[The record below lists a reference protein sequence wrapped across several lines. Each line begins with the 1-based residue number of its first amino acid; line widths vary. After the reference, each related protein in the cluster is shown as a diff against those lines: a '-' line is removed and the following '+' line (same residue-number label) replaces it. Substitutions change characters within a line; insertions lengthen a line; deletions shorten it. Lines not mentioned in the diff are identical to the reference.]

1 MRDTVPAGESAMSIP
16 RWRSLLFVPAHVPR
30 FVEAAHER
38 GADGVIL
45 DLEDSVPQ
53 DRKGEARRQLPESV
67 AKVGRRGASV
77 LVRVNRGLRALA
89 ADLDAAV
96 MAGVEAL
103 VLPKTE
109 SAEWVSEIANA
120 VSDLERERNLP
131 GRIRFLAQIE
141 TPAALQRLAAI
152 ASAHPRMVAMALG
165 PEDFSAAV
173 GGAPESDLLLTPN
186 LSVLFAARAAGLLPL
201 GFIGS
206 IGEFSDTHK
215 LREAATRA
223 RRLGFAGALAI
234 HPTQVAIFN
243 EAFSPSAQ
251 ELEWARC
258 ILAAEKDAAAHGR
271 GAFAFDGKMVDPPVI
286 RRAREIIATGP
297 EAGGGESSAAV
308 SETKLDHTTGGPLT
322 RP

>member
-1 MRDTVPAGESAMSIP
+1 MIKDTVPAVESATSVP

-53 DRKGEARRQLPESV
+53 DQKREARRQLSASV
-67 AKVGRRGASV
+67 AKVARKGTFV

-96 MAGVEAL
+96 IAGVDAL
-103 VLPKTE
+103 VLPKTD
-109 SAEWVSEIANA
+109 SGEWVLEIAHA
-120 VSDLERERNLP
+120 VSDLERERTLP
-131 GRIRFLAQIE
+131 LGRIRFLAQIE
-141 TPAALQRLAAI
+141 TPGALQRLAAI
-152 ASAHPRMVAMALG
+152 ATAHPRMVAMALG

-173 GGAPESDLLLTPN
+173 GGAPEFDLLLAPN
-186 LSVLFAARAAGLLPL
+186 LAVLFAARAAGLLPL

-206 IGEFSDTHK
+206 IGEFSNIDK
-215 LREAATRA
+215 LHEAAAHA

-251 ELEWARC
+251 EVEWARAVV
-258 ILAAEKDAAAHGR
+258 AAENDAAARGLSAFSLDGR
-271 GAFAFDGKMVDPPVI
+271 MVDPPVV
-286 RRAREIIATGP
+286 RRAHEILTL
-297 EAGGGESSAAV
+297 AGNN
-308 SETKLDHTTGGPLT
+308 
-322 RP
+322 

>member
-1 MRDTVPAGESAMSIP
+1 MKDTFPAVEGAMSVP

-53 DRKGEARRQLPESV
+53 DQKGKARWQLSECV
-67 AKVGRRGASV
+67 AKVGRKDASV

-96 MAGVEAL
+96 MAGVDAL

-109 SAEWVSEIANA
+109 SAEWVLEIANA
-120 VSDLERERNLP
+120 VSELERERNLP
-131 GRIRFLAQIE
+131 PGGIQFLAQIE
-141 TPAALQRLAAI
+141 TPGALQRLAAI

-173 GGAPESDLLLTPN
+173 GGAPEFDLLLAPN
-186 LSVLFAARAAGLLPL
+186 LAVLFAARAAGLLPL

-215 LREAATRA
+215 LREAAAHA

-234 HPTQVAIFN
+234 HPAQVAIFN
-243 EAFSPSAQ
+243 EAFSPSAH
-251 ELEWARC
+251 ELEWARRV
-258 ILAAEKDAAAHGR
+258 LAAEKDAAGQGR
-271 GAFAFDGKMVDPPVI
+271 GAFALEGKMVDPPVI
-286 RRAREIIATGP
+286 RRALEITAWGP
-297 EAGGGESSAAV
+297 ETDLGV
-308 SETKLDHTTGGPLT
+308 
-322 RP
+322 

>member
-1 MRDTVPAGESAMSIP
+1 MIKDTFAAVEGAMSVP
-16 RWRSLLFVPAHVPR
+16 RWRSLLFVPVHVPR
-30 FVEAAHER
+30 FVETAHER

-53 DRKGEARRQLPESV
+53 DRKGEARQQLPECV
-67 AKVGRRGASV
+67 AKVGRKGASV
-77 LVRVNRGLRALA
+77 LVRVNHGLRALA

-96 MAGVEAL
+96 MAGVDAL
-103 VLPKTE
+103 VLPKTD
-109 SAEWVSEIANA
+109 SAEWVIEIANA
-120 VSDLERERNLP
+120 VSELERERNLP
-131 GRIRFLAQIE
+131 LGGIRFLAQIE
-141 TPAALQRLAAI
+141 TPGALQRLAAI

-173 GGAPESDLLLTPN
+173 GGTPEFDLLLTPN

-215 LREAATRA
+215 LREAAVRA

-243 EAFSPSAQ
+243 EAFSPSPQ
-251 ELEWARC
+251 ELEWASKVV
-258 ILAAEKDAAAHGR
+258 AAENDAAAR
-271 GAFAFDGKMVDPPVI
+271 GLSAFSLNGKMIDPPIV
-286 RRAREIIATGP
+286 RRAHEILVLA
-297 EAGGGESSAAV
+297 SNN
-308 SETKLDHTTGGPLT
+308 
-322 RP
+322 

>member
-1 MRDTVPAGESAMSIP
+1 MIKDVVPAVESAMSVP

-53 DRKGEARRQLPESV
+53 GQKGEARRQLPDSV
-67 AKVGRRGASV
+67 AKVARKGASV

-89 ADLDAAV
+89 ADLDSAV
-96 MAGVEAL
+96 MAGVDAL
-103 VLPKTE
+103 VLPKTD

-120 VSDLERERNLP
+120 VSELERERNLVQ
-131 GRIRFLAQIE
+131 GGIRFLAQIE
-141 TPAALQRLAAI
+141 TPGALQRLAAI
-152 ASAHPRMVAMALG
+152 ASAHPRVVAMALG

-173 GGAPESDLLLTPN
+173 GGAPEFDLLLTPN
-186 LSVLFAARAAGLLPL
+186 LAVLFAARAAGLLPL
-201 GFIGS
+201 GFVGS
-206 IGEFSDTHK
+206 IGEFSDTDK
-215 LREAATRA
+215 LREAAAHA

-251 ELEWARC
+251 ELEWARRVV
-258 ILAAEKDAAAHGR
+258 AAENDAASR
-271 GAFAFDGKMVDPPVI
+271 GLSAFSLNGKMVDPPVV
-286 RRAREIIATGP
+286 RRAHEIVAL
-297 EAGGGESSAAV
+297 ASNN
-308 SETKLDHTTGGPLT
+308 
-322 RP
+322 

>member
-1 MRDTVPAGESAMSIP
+1 MKDTVAAAESAMSMP

-30 FVEAAHER
+30 FVETAYER

-53 DRKGEARRQLPESV
+53 DQKGEARKRLPESV
-67 AKVGRRGASV
+67 AKVARKGASV
-77 LVRVNRGLRALA
+77 LVRVNRGFRALA

-96 MAGVEAL
+96 MAGVDAI
-103 VLPKTE
+103 VLTKTD
-109 SAEWVSEIANA
+109 SAEWISEIANV

-131 GRIRFLAQIE
+131 LGRIRFLAQIE
-141 TPAALQRLAAI
+141 TPGALQRLAAI

-173 GGAPESDLLLTPN
+173 GGSPEFDLLLAPN

-201 GFIGS
+201 GFVGS
-206 IGEFSDTHK
+206 IGEFTDTQK
-215 LREAATRA
+215 LREAAVHA

-251 ELEWARC
+251 EVEWARRVV
-258 ILAAEKDAAAHGR
+258 AAENDAAAR
-271 GAFAFDGKMVDPPVI
+271 GLSAFSLDGKMIDPPVV
-286 RRAREIIATGP
+286 RRAHEILAL
-297 EAGGGESSAAV
+297 AQ
-308 SETKLDHTTGGPLT
+308 
-322 RP
+322 

>member
-1 MRDTVPAGESAMSIP
+1 MIKDTFAAVESAISVP

-30 FVEAAHER
+30 FVETAHER

-53 DRKGEARRQLPESV
+53 NQKGEARRQLPECV
-67 AKVGRRGASV
+67 AKVARKGASV

-96 MAGVEAL
+96 IAGVQAL
-103 VLPKTE
+103 VLPKTD
-109 SAEWVSEIANA
+109 SAEWVLEIANA

-131 GRIRFLAQIE
+131 LGRIGFIAQIE
-141 TPAALQRLAAI
+141 TPGALQRLAAI

-173 GGAPESDLLLTPN
+173 GGAPEFDLLLMPN

-201 GFIGS
+201 GFVGS
-206 IGEFSDTHK
+206 IGEFSETDK
-215 LREAATRA
+215 LREAAAHA

-234 HPTQVAIFN
+234 HPAQVAIFN
-243 EAFSPSAQ
+243 EAFSPSPQ
-251 ELEWARC
+251 ELEWAHRV
-258 ILAAEKDAAAHGR
+258 LAAEHDAAMR
-271 GAFAFDGKMVDPPVI
+271 GLSAFSLDGKMVDPPVV
-286 RRAREIIATGP
+286 RRAHEVLALG
-297 EAGGGESSAAV
+297 S
-308 SETKLDHTTGGPLT
+308 DN
-322 RP
+322 

>member
-1 MRDTVPAGESAMSIP
+1 MTRETVPAVESAMSVP

-30 FVEAAHER
+30 FVEMAHER

-53 DRKGEARRQLPESV
+53 DQKGESRRQLSASV
-67 AKVGRRGASV
+67 AKVGRKGTSL
-77 LVRVNRGLRALA
+77 LVRVNRGLRDLA

-96 MAGVEAL
+96 IAGVDAL
-103 VLPKTE
+103 VLPKTD
-109 SAEWVSEIANA
+109 SAEWVSEIGNA
-120 VSDLERERNLP
+120 VSEFERERNLAL

-165 PEDFSAAV
+165 PEDFSASV
-173 GGAPESDLLLTPN
+173 GGAPEFDLLLAPN
-186 LSVLFAARAAGLLPL
+186 LAVLFAARAAGLLPL

-206 IGEFSDTHK
+206 IGEFSDTDK
-215 LREAATRA
+215 LREAAAHA

-251 ELEWARC
+251 ELEWARGVV
-258 ILAAEKDAAAHGR
+258 AAENDAANR
-271 GAFAFDGKMVDPPVI
+271 GLSAFSLNGKMVDPPVV
-286 RRAREIIATGP
+286 RRAHEILAL
-297 EAGGGESSAAV
+297 AGSN
-308 SETKLDHTTGGPLT
+308 
-322 RP
+322 

>member
-1 MRDTVPAGESAMSIP
+1 MIKDTVPAVEGPMSIP
-16 RWRSLLFVPAHVPR
+16 RWRSLLFLPAHITR
-30 FVEAAHER
+30 FVETAHER
-38 GADGVIL
+38 GADGIIL

-53 DRKGEARRQLPESV
+53 DQKGRARRQLPESV
-67 AKVGRRGASV
+67 AKVGRKSKSV

-96 MAGVEAL
+96 MAGVDAL
-103 VLPKTE
+103 VLPKTD

-120 VSDLERERNLP
+120 VSELERERNLVQ
-131 GRIRFLAQIE
+131 GRIRFLAQVE
-141 TPAALQRLAAI
+141 TPGALQRLAAI

-173 GGAPESDLLLTPN
+173 GGAPEFDLLLTPN

-206 IGEFSDTHK
+206 IGDFSDTHK
-215 LREAATRA
+215 LREAAAHA

-234 HPTQVAIFN
+234 HPMQVAIFN

-251 ELEWARC
+251 ELEWASRVV
-258 ILAAEKDAAAHGR
+258 ATENDAATR
-271 GAFAFDGKMVDPPVI
+271 GLSAFSLNGKMIDPPVV
-286 RRAREIIATGP
+286 RRAHEILAL
-297 EAGGGESSAAV
+297 ASN
-308 SETKLDHTTGGPLT
+308 D
-322 RP
+322 

>member
-1 MRDTVPAGESAMSIP
+1 MRDTLPAVESGMSVP

-30 FVEAAHER
+30 FVETAHER

-53 DRKGEARRQLPESV
+53 DQKGEARRQLPESV
-67 AKVGRRGASV
+67 AKVGRKGKSV
-77 LVRVNRGLRALA
+77 LVRVNPRLRDLA

-96 MAGVEAL
+96 MAGVDAL
-103 VLPKTE
+103 VLPKTD

-120 VSDLERERNLP
+120 VSDLERERNLAQ

-141 TPAALQRLAAI
+141 TPGALQRLAAI

-173 GGAPESDLLLTPN
+173 GGAPEFDLLLAPN
-186 LSVLFAARAAGLLPL
+186 LAVLFAARAAGLLPL

-206 IGEFSDTHK
+206 IGEFSDTRT
-215 LREAATRA
+215 LRETAAHA

-251 ELEWARC
+251 ELEWARRVV
-258 ILAAEKDAAAHGR
+258 AAENDAAGR
-271 GAFAFDGKMVDPPVI
+271 GLSAFAIDGKMIDPPVV
-286 RRAREIIATGP
+286 RRAHEILAL
-297 EAGGGESSAAV
+297 AGSN
-308 SETKLDHTTGGPLT
+308 
-322 RP
+322 

>member
-1 MRDTVPAGESAMSIP
+1 MIKGSFSAAESAMSVP

-30 FVEAAHER
+30 FVETAHER

-53 DRKGEARRQLPESV
+53 DKKGEARRQLPDSV
-67 AKVGRRGASV
+67 AKVARKGASV
-77 LVRVNRGLRALA
+77 LVRVNRGLRVLA

-96 MAGVEAL
+96 LAGVDAL
-103 VLPKTE
+103 VLPKTD

-120 VSDLERERNLP
+120 VSELERERNLVQ
-131 GRIRFLAQIE
+131 GGIRFLAQIE
-141 TPAALQRLAAI
+141 TPGALQRLAAI

-165 PEDFSAAV
+165 PEDFSAAI
-173 GGAPESDLLLTPN
+173 GGAPEFDLLLMPN

-201 GFIGS
+201 GFVGS
-206 IGEFSDTHK
+206 IGEFSDTNE
-215 LREAATRA
+215 LREAAAHA

-251 ELEWARC
+251 ELEWARHVV
-258 ILAAEKDAAAHGR
+258 AAENDAASR
-271 GAFAFDGKMVDPPVI
+271 GLSAFSLNGKMVDPPVV
-286 RRAREIIATGP
+286 RRAHELLAL
-297 EAGGGESSAAV
+297 AS
-308 SETKLDHTTGGPLT
+308 HN
-322 RP
+322 

>member
-1 MRDTVPAGESAMSIP
+1 MRDPVPAVESAISLP

-53 DRKGEARRQLPESV
+53 DQKGEARRQLPASV
-67 AKVGRRGASV
+67 AKVGRNGASV

-96 MAGVEAL
+96 IEGVDAL
-103 VLPKTE
+103 VLPKTD

-120 VSDLERERNLP
+120 VSELERERNLP
-131 GRIRFLAQIE
+131 LGRIRFLAQIE
-141 TPAALQRLAAI
+141 TPGALQRLATI

-173 GGAPESDLLLTPN
+173 GAAPEFDLLLTPN

-215 LREAATRA
+215 LREAAAHA

-251 ELEWARC
+251 ELEWARRVV
-258 ILAAEKDAAAHGR
+258 AAENDAATR
-271 GAFAFDGKMVDPPVI
+271 GLSAFSLNGKMVDPPVV
-286 RRAREIIATGP
+286 RRAHEILAL
-297 EAGGGESSAAV
+297 ASNN
-308 SETKLDHTTGGPLT
+308 
-322 RP
+322 

>member
-1 MRDTVPAGESAMSIP
+1 MIKDTVLGAESAMSAP

-30 FVEAAHER
+30 FLETAHER

-53 DRKGEARRQLPESV
+53 DHKGESRRQLSASV
-67 AKVGRRGASV
+67 AKVGRKGASV
-77 LVRVNRGLRALA
+77 LVRVNRGLCALA

-96 MAGVEAL
+96 VAGVDAL
-103 VLPKTE
+103 VLPKTD

-120 VSDLERERNLP
+120 VSELERERNLP
-131 GRIRFLAQIE
+131 LGRIRFLAQIE
-141 TPAALQRLAAI
+141 TPGALQRVAAI

-173 GGAPESDLLLTPN
+173 GSAPEFDLLLTPN
-186 LSVLFAARAAGLLPL
+186 LFVLFAARAAGLLPL

-206 IGEFSDTHK
+206 IGEFSDTDK
-215 LREAATRA
+215 LRKAAAHA

-234 HPTQVAIFN
+234 HPAQVAIFN

-251 ELEWARC
+251 EVEWARDVV
-258 ILAAEKDAAAHGR
+258 AAEKVAAAHGR

-286 RRAREIIATGP
+286 RRAREIIAMGP
-297 EAGGGESSAAV
+297 EAGRG
-308 SETKLDHTTGGPLT
+308 
-322 RP
+322 

>member
-1 MRDTVPAGESAMSIP
+1 MNKDTYAAVESATPVP

-38 GADGVIL
+38 GADGIIL

-53 DRKGEARRQLPESV
+53 DQKGEARRELPECV
-67 AKVGRRGASV
+67 AKVGRKGASV

-96 MAGVEAL
+96 MAGVQAL

-109 SAEWVSEIANA
+109 SAEWVSELANA
-120 VSDLERERNLP
+120 VLELERERNLP
-131 GRIRFLAQIE
+131 LGRIRLLAQIE
-141 TPAALQRLAAI
+141 TPGALQRLAAI

-173 GGAPESDLLLTPN
+173 GGAPEFDLLLTPN

-206 IGEFSDTHK
+206 IGEFSDSDK
-215 LREAATRA
+215 LRTAATHA

-251 ELEWARC
+251 ELEWARDVV
-258 ILAAEKDAAAHGR
+258 AAENDAASR
-271 GAFAFDGKMVDPPVI
+271 GLSAFSLNGKMVDPPVV
-286 RRAREIIATGP
+286 RRAHEILALAP
-297 EAGGGESSAAV
+297 
-308 SETKLDHTTGGPLT
+308 
-322 RP
+322 

>member
-1 MRDTVPAGESAMSIP
+1 MMADTLPSVETEMSVP
-16 RWRSLLFVPAHVPR
+16 RWRSLLFVPTHVPR
-30 FVEAAHER
+30 FVETAHER

-53 DRKGEARRQLPESV
+53 DQKEEARRQLPGCV
-67 AKVGRRGASV
+67 AKVGRKGASV
-77 LVRVNRGLRALA
+77 LIRVNHGLRALA

-96 MAGVEAL
+96 IAGVDAL
-103 VLPKTE
+103 VLPKTD
-109 SAEWVSEIANA
+109 SAEWVLEIANA
-120 VSDLERERNLP
+120 VTELERERSLRP

-141 TPAALQRLAAI
+141 TPGALQRLAAI

-173 GGAPESDLLLTPN
+173 GGSPEFDLLLAPN

-201 GFIGS
+201 GFVGS
-206 IGEFSDTHK
+206 IGEFSDSDK

-223 RRLGFAGALAI
+223 RRLGFVGALAI

-251 ELEWARC
+251 ELEWARRVV
-258 ILAAEKDAAAHGR
+258 AAENDDATHGR
-271 GAFAFDGKMVDPPVI
+271 AAFSLDGKMIDPPVV
-286 RRAREIIATGP
+286 RRAHEILAF
-297 EAGGGESSAAV
+297 ASNN
-308 SETKLDHTTGGPLT
+308 
-322 RP
+322 RPTNQRPDRR